1 MHITY
6 CALWRRRKRIDMNI
20 MSLINPAVCSIT
32 ELSDYEKEFFDSKI
46 IPAVF
51 IVGILWIVVFY
62 LNAYKRSLYERIK
75 ERGVRNEQ
83 E

>member
-1 MHITY
+1 
-6 CALWRRRKRIDMNI
+6 MNI

-46 IPAVF
+46 MLAVF
-51 IVGILWIVVFY
+51 IVAILWIVVFY
-62 LNAYKRSLYERIK
+62 LKDYQRSLYERIKEK

>member
-1 MHITY
+1 
-6 CALWRRRKRIDMNI
+6 MNI
-20 MSLINPAVCSIT
+20 MSLIKPAVCSIT

-46 IPAVF
+46 MLAVF
-51 IVGILWIVVFY
+51 IVAILWIVVFY
-62 LNAYKRSLYERIK
+62 LKDYQRSLYERIKEK